1 MSIFWGVKEMV
12 GSEGGGRNS
21 KISSREGE
29 EGRGCH
35 ATFTVEFSQKGKAYR
50 FRSVPFALD
59 RSVPVGSERG
69 QGPLHGSFFSALVHL
84 LSASSLADTLSLLQR
99 TKSFTSLKLN
109 STVVVTSKIGIRNL
123 LHHQDCS
130 FQSISTPFL
139 RFFFR
144 CELTFLPPSLPSP
157 SYLLSLFLPLPC
169 TPSLLRLTNLLL
181 LFTLPFIINHLL
193 SQRRSLKLSSNS
205 TTGWGPSVE
214 SIAISLFP
222 PLWFFSNIYYTDV
235 GSCVFVLASWAA
247 ARGGRNW
254 LSSGVSPSLSSLFS
268 LLHVDDFLFFPPP
281 LELI

>member
-1 MSIFWGVKEMV
+1 MV
-12 GSEGGGRNS
+12 GTEGGGRNS

-29 EGRGCH
+29 EGTGCCH

-50 FRSVPFALD
+50 FRIVPFALD

-139 RFFFR
+139 RLFFR
-144 CELTFLPPSLPSP
+144 CELTFLPPSLPPFTKLSP
-157 SYLLSLFLPLPC
+157 LPLPPPPMHALSPPSHQPP
-169 TPSLLRLTNLLL
+169 PSLHLTLHHQPPSLPTSLAEALVELNNGLGSLGRKYRHLPLPSPLVLLKSLLYGRRKLCLRFGQL
-181 LFTLPFIINHLL
+181 
-193 SQRRSLKLSSNS
+193 
-205 TTGWGPSVE
+205 
-214 SIAISLFP
+214 
-222 PLWFFSNIYYTDV
+222 
-235 GSCVFVLASWAA
+235 
-247 ARGGRNW
+247 GGRKRGEE
-254 LSSGVSPSLSSLFS
+254 LVEFRGQSFSLFS
-268 LLHVDDFLFFPPP
+268 LLSSPRRRLSFLSSSARADTR
-281 LELI
+281 